1 MNSDTMSNNPIPRK
15 TKIVATIGP
24 ASDSPEILKQM
35 IEAGMNVARL
45 NMSFGVDDVQQQ
57 RLDRIRQVASD
68 MGCSIAIMADTKGIE
83 IRTGKLA
90 DSTAE
95 IKADNKFILYSYDR
109 EGNEQGVSV
118 NYANLHNEVSP
129 GTPIL
134 LNDGAIELEVQSI
147 DQTHGGEVHCR
158 VIHGGLLRENKSV
171 NLPDTQLEMS
181 AVSPENQEE
190 ILREL
195 SFAAENNVEYIAAS
209 FVQNADDII
218 KMRAILADKGVK
230 IPIIAKI
237 ENRAGIDNLT
247 AIVAVADGTMV
258 ARGDLGVEL
267 PLADVPGMQKRI
279 IQATVTSGKPVITAT
294 EMLASMENNPKPT
307 RAEASDVAN
316 AILDGSSA
324 IMLSG
329 ETAMGKYPVK
339 SVQMMASLAVRA
351 EASLKEFGYLQKI
364 QPHSSN
370 VVTEAVSQAAI
381 TMANH
386 LKASAIISLTE
397 SGFTSRQ
404 ISKYRPESMILAVTG
419 RKSVV
424 LRSSMNWGVYSILYK
439 KGASNTEKL
448 DYALEEGK
456 RRGFIKSQD
465 IIVVTAGPG
474 QEAGGTN
481 MVRVITVP

>member
-1 MNSDTMSNNPIPRK
+1 MSNSTIPAPRK

-24 ASDSPEILKQM
+24 ASDSPEIIKKM
-35 IEAGMNVARL
+35 IDAGMNVARL
-45 NMSFGVDDVQQQ
+45 NMSFGVDEVQQK
-57 RLDRIRQVASD
+57 RLERVRQVAKD
-68 MGCSIAIMADTKGIE
+68 MGRHIAIMADTKGIE

-90 DSTAE
+90 EGTARIE
-95 IKADNKFILYSYDR
+95 AGDKFILYSYAR
-109 EGNEQGVSV
+109 EGNKQGVSV
-118 NYANLHNEVSP
+118 NYGNLHNEVKE

-134 LNDGAIELEVQSI
+134 LNDGVIELEVKSI
-147 DQTHGGEVHCR
+147 EQTHGGEVHCL

-171 NLPDTQLEMS
+171 NLPETQLEMS

-190 ILREL
+190 IRREL
-195 SFAAENNVEYIAAS
+195 AFAAENKAEYIAAS
-209 FVQNADDII
+209 FVQTAEDVI
-218 KMRAILADKGVK
+218 KIRSILEDKGVN

-237 ENRAGIDNLT
+237 ENKAGIENLN

-267 PLADVPGMQKRI
+267 PLADVPSMQKRI
-279 IQATVTSGKPVITAT
+279 IQATVTNGKPVITAT
-294 EMLASMENNPKPT
+294 EMLASMESNPKPT

-316 AILDGSSA
+316 AILDGTSA

-329 ETAMGKYPVK
+329 ETAMGKYPVE

-351 EASLKEFGYLQKI
+351 EASLSEFGYLQKI
-364 QPHSSN
+364 RPHGSN

-386 LKASAIISLTE
+386 LKAAAIISLTE

-404 ISKYRPESMILAVTG
+404 ISKYRPESFILAVTCTE
-419 RKSVV
+419 SVV
-424 LRSSMNWGVYSILYK
+424 LRSAMNWGVYSILYK
-439 KGASNTEKL
+439 EGGNNNEKL
-448 DYALEEGK
+448 DYALEIGK
-456 RRGFIKSQD
+456 RRGYIKSQD

-481 MVRVITVP
+481 MVRVLTVP